1 MEKTNFEMY
10 LQLHD
15 EIMNRLESGEI
26 TIEMAKEVKDLAF
39 DKYIITEAV
48 GATLKNRF
56 IFDKNAPQSKEL
68 GLKAFHLLT
77 KLDKIEVEVDK
88 DKKNN
93 PENVAKLEEKYIA
106 DQKKIWRELESLP
119 EDEYNAGKRMY
130 YARFRRN
137 RVKSNNRR

>member
-1 MEKTNFEMY
+1 MERTNFEKY
-10 LQLHD
+10 LSLHN

-26 TIEMAKEVKDLAF
+26 TAEMAKNVNDLAF
-39 DKYIITEAV
+39 DKYIVSEAA
-48 GATLKNRF
+48 GATLKTRF
-56 IFDKNAPQSKEL
+56 IFDKKAPQSKEV

-88 DKKNN
+88 DKKKN
-93 PENVAKLEEKYIA
+93 PENATKLEEKYIA

-119 EDEYNAGKRMY
+119 EDEYDAGKRMY

-137 RVKSNNRR
+137 RVKGRR